1 MISKVNKDMFTAF
14 MKTKCEIDLS
24 IHEFVLSFLNNCIN
38 ENLPLFYQIYQY
50 RNGTIAYDDM
60 TFFSEIT
67 NNSVASGIN
76 FSESYN
82 DTYIY
87 VTVYYNTCSDD
98 KKETII
104 IIPVNDFLEN
114 SMRLVNEMKTL
125 LNIATWQENNKN

>member
-1 MISKVNKDMFTAF
+1 MILNVNKDMFNAF

-50 RNGTIAYDDM
+50 RNGTIVYDDM

-67 NNSVASGIN
+67 NNGDASGIN
-76 FSESYN
+76 FAEIYN

-87 VTVYYNTCSDD
+87 VTVYYNAYSDD
-98 KKETII
+98 KSETII
-104 IIPVNDFLEN
+104 VIPINDFLEN

>member
-1 MISKVNKDMFTAF
+1 MILNINKDMFNAF
-14 MKTKCEIDLS
+14 MKTKCEIDLA

-50 RNGTIAYDDM
+50 RNGAITYDDM

-67 NNSVASGIN
+67 NNGDASGIN

-87 VTVYYNTCSDD
+87 VTVYSNTYSTD

-104 IIPVNDFLEN
+104 VIPVNDFLEN